1 LTEAVTQVT
10 NPSIPRRRP
19 KLVGFLR
26 EWGMVLAIIAIT
38 IIATTVRPAFL
49 SGRNITNI
57 LRAYSTIGIA
67 SIGMAYAI
75 IGGGMDLSIGST
87 ISVSAVVTMMIINA
101 TTVDAVSPA
110 WAALLVLVV
119 GMAIGAVVGGINGG
133 IMAIVNGRMG
143 ESFIITFA
151 MQIVVG
157 AVAQAIVQGQFQ
169 AAAYK
174 SGLFKQFGIGLV
186 PVAFFIVVAIIMQL
200 ILTKTKFGRCLYFLG
215 ANMNAAKM
223 AGIRVRQVRLISH
236 VLCGM
241 CAGLAGVLVVSRVN
255 SASVLQ
261 GQNYE
266 LDAMV
271 CVAVG
276 GTSMA
281 GGSGSI
287 AKTVLGVLVIG
298 FLLTALNVLGVQ
310 SNAQLIVR
318 GLVIVFAVILD
329 TFNKQAKLKE
339 VAM

>member
-1 LTEAVTQVT
+1 MQSTGKWK
-10 NPSIPRRRP
+10 RRT
-19 KLVGFLR
+19 VSFLR
-26 EWGMVLAIIAIT
+26 EWGMILVIIVITALATSI
-38 IIATTVRPAFL
+38 RPAFL
-49 SGRNITNI
+49 SWRNIQNI

-87 ISVSAVVTMMIINA
+87 ISLSAVVTMLIVNGA
-101 TTVDAVSPA
+101 TVDEVAPTY
-110 WAALLVLVV
+110 AALLALLA
-119 GMAIGAVVGGINGG
+119 GLAIGAVVGGIIGA
-133 IMAIVNGRMG
+133 IMAVVNGRMG

-151 MQIVVG
+151 MQIIVA
-157 AVAQAIVQGQFQ
+157 AVAQAVVKGQFQ

-174 SGLFKQFGIGLV
+174 SGLFKQLGIGLT
-186 PVAFFIVVAIIMQL
+186 PVIFFIVVAVIMQV
-200 ILTKTKFGRCLYFLG
+200 ILVKTQFGRSLYFLG

-223 AGIRVRQVRLISH
+223 AGIRIRRVRLLSH

-255 SASVLQ
+255 SAGVLQ

-266 LDAMV
+266 LDAMA

-276 GTSMA
+276 GTSLN

-287 AKTVLGVLVIG
+287 VKTVLGVLVIG
-298 FLLTALNVLGVQ
+298 FLLTALNVLGIQ
-310 SNAQLIVR
+310 SNEQLIVR
-318 GLVIVFAVILD
+318 GAVIIAAVILD

-339 VAM
+339 VKM

>member
-1 LTEAVTQVT
+1 
-10 NPSIPRRRP
+10 
-19 KLVGFLR
+19 
-26 EWGMVLAIIAIT
+26 MVLAIVAIT
-38 IIATTVRPAFL
+38 IFASTVRPAFL

-87 ISVSAVVTMMIINA
+87 ISLSAVVTMLIINA
-101 TTVDAVSPA
+101 TAVDTVSPA
-110 WAALLVLVV
+110 WAAIAVLFV
-119 GMAIGAVVGGINGG
+119 GIAIGAVIGGINGS

-151 MQIVVG
+151 MQIDVV
-157 AVAQAIVQGQFQ
+157 AVAQAVVQGMFQ

-174 SGLFKQFGIGLV
+174 SGLFKQFGIGFV
-186 PVAFFIVVAIIMQL
+186 PVVFFVGVAVVMQL
-200 ILTKTKFGRCLYFLG
+200 ILMKTKFGRCLYFLG
-215 ANMNAAKM
+215 ANMSAAKM
-223 AGIRVRQVRLISH
+223 AGIRIRQVRLLSH
-236 VLCGM
+236 MLCGM

-281 GGSGSI
+281 GGSGSVG
-287 AKTVLGVLVIG
+287 KTVLGVLVIG

-310 SNAQLIVR
+310 SNEQLIVR
-318 GLVIVFAVILD
+318 GVVIIVAVILD
-329 TFNKQAKLKE
+329 TINKQAKLRE
-339 VAM
+339 VAR